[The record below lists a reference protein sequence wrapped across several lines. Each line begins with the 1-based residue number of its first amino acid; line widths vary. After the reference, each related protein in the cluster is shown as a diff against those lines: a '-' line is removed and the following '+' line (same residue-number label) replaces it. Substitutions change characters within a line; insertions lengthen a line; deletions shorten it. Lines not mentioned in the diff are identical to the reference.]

1 MMLLIISIN
10 VSNKV
15 NENKRKDE
23 NRTFRV
29 ELF

>member
-1 MMLLIISIN
+1 MLLIISIN